1 MDVCVYLPRY
11 FSAHW
16 LHQLVKKITQT
27 QNSQSI
33 TYNMKKTIALLLA
46 TATAAFAATKVDL
59 EWNNNTAGLTG
70 AGLSTSTG
78 VTVAYTLNFANIQS
92 EHFFYFLDEI
102 GYGAG
107 MGSDLEGTY
116 VGAWGVH
123 PEFGGAYDFNI
134 LDKDI
139 DGLLTSGAS
148 YMSIVYSMQYA
159 DGKYHVRED
168 LYMWDSVGELIGYDF
183 ATGDPTS
190 SQLTFGNFKEIN
202 INNSY
207 VAADGID
214 VYSGTMSDDAERQAA
229 ALAVLGLNV
238 GGDDSTDNEGDKG
251 DNENG
256 SEGGS
261 SSETVPEPAT
271 ATLSLLALAALAAR
285 RRRK

>member
-1 MDVCVYLPRY
+1 
-11 FSAHW
+11 
-16 LHQLVKKITQT
+16 
-27 QNSQSI
+27 
-33 TYNMKKTIALLLA
+33 MKKTLALLLA

-78 VTVAYTLNFANIQS
+78 VTVAFTLNFANIQQ
-92 EHFFYFLDEI
+92 EHFFYFMDEL
-102 GYGAG
+102 GNGAG
-107 MGSDLEGTY
+107 LGGD
-116 VGAWGVH
+116 
-123 PEFGGAYDFNI
+123 FGGATYIGAWSVDAYGGWYDFNI
-134 LDKDI
+134 LDCEAD
-139 DGLLTSGAS
+139 DLLTSGAS
-148 YMSIVYSMQYA
+148 YMSIVYSMQYV

-168 LYMWDSVGELIGYDF
+168 LYMWDSVGELIGHDF
-183 ATGDPTS
+183 DAGSPSS

-207 VAADGID
+207 VAADGVD
-214 VYSGTMSDDAERQAA
+214 VYSGTMSDAAERQAA

-238 GGDDSTDNEGDKG
+238 GGDDSSDNKG
-251 DNENG
+251 DEGSNENG

-285 RRRK
+285 RRRR

>member
-1 MDVCVYLPRY
+1 
-11 FSAHW
+11 
-16 LHQLVKKITQT
+16 
-27 QNSQSI
+27 
-33 TYNMKKTIALLLA
+33 MKKTIALLLA

-107 MGSDLEGTY
+107 MGSDFWGGTY

-123 PEFGGAYDFNI
+123 PEYGGAYDFNI
-134 LDKDI
+134 LDKGI
-139 DGLLTSGAS
+139 DGLLTSGAA

-159 DGKYHVRED
+159 DGLYQVRED

-183 ATGDPTS
+183 DAGSPSS

-202 INNSY
+202 INSNYISSNG
-207 VAADGID
+207 VD
-214 VYSGTMSDDAERQAA
+214 VYSGTMSEEERRAA
-229 ALAVLGLNV
+229 ALAVLRLNS
-238 GGDDSTDNEGDKG
+238 GDDSTGEGG
-251 DNENG
+251 DNAG
-256 SEGGS
+256 GGS
-261 SSETVPEPAT
+261 TDTTVPEPAT

>member
-1 MDVCVYLPRY
+1 
-11 FSAHW
+11 
-16 LHQLVKKITQT
+16 
-27 QNSQSI
+27 
-33 TYNMKKTIALLLA
+33 MKKTLALLLA

-92 EHFFYFLDEI
+92 EHFFYFMDEL
-102 GYGAG
+102 GNGAG
-107 MGSDLEGTY
+107 MGSDFWGGTCIGSWSVDAY
-116 VGAWGVH
+116 
-123 PEFGGAYDFNI
+123 GGWYDFNI
-134 LDKDI
+134 LDFYAEDLI
-139 DGLLTSGAS
+139 LTDGAS

-168 LYMWDSVGELIGYDF
+168 LYMWDSVGELIGHDF
-183 ATGDPTS
+183 ATADPTS

-207 VAADGID
+207 IAADGID
-214 VYSGTMSDDAERQAA
+214 VYSGTMSDAAERQAA

-285 RRRK
+285 RRRR

>member
-1 MDVCVYLPRY
+1 
-11 FSAHW
+11 
-16 LHQLVKKITQT
+16 
-27 QNSQSI
+27 
-33 TYNMKKTIALLLA
+33 MKKTLALLLA

-207 VAADGID
+207 ISADGID

-229 ALAVLGLNV
+229 ALAVLRLNS
-238 GGDDSTDNEGDKG
+238 GDDSTGEGG
-251 DNENG
+251 DNAG
-256 SEGGS
+256 GGS
-261 SSETVPEPAT
+261 TDTTVPEPAT

>member
-1 MDVCVYLPRY
+1 
-11 FSAHW
+11 
-16 LHQLVKKITQT
+16 
-27 QNSQSI
+27 
-33 TYNMKKTIALLLA
+33 MKKTLALLLA

-92 EHFFYFLDEI
+92 EHFFYFMDEL
-102 GYGAG
+102 GNGAG
-107 MGSDLEGTY
+107 LGGDFWGG
-116 VGAWGVH
+116 VCIGAWSVDAY
-123 PEFGGAYDFNI
+123 GGWYDFNI
-134 LDKDI
+134 LDFYAEDLI
-139 DGLLTSGAS
+139 LTDGAS

-207 VAADGID
+207 ISADGID
-214 VYSGTMSDDAERQAA
+214 VYTGTMSDDAERQAA
-229 ALAVLGLNV
+229 ALAVLRLNS
-238 GGDDSTDNEGDKG
+238 GDDSTGEGG
-251 DNENG
+251 DNAG
-256 SEGGS
+256 GGS
-261 SSETVPEPAT
+261 TDTTVPEPAT

-285 RRRK
+285 RRRR